1 MTDEKPAWEEYAL
14 IVSVIG
20 LIVTSSLTGA
30 LAFYSFKLTE
40 QANSIAQRS
49 LDLQSYT
56 PIIVPKTE
64 TNQIYLNYEG
74 YSPVGT
80 NHTEIISSGL
90 FNFSLTVF
98 TPNDG
103 LVEVRIENFTE
114 FEYLSDSDTL
124 NSTFLGTNSTYDQF
138 VNSGVSSK
146 DFSMFL
152 KAGIYFNNEALQ
164 QQTAFE
170 IDNYIPVGVVYLKAI
185 FTDVLNSTVT
195 KEFSELV
202 MTSIQNNG
210 L

>member
-1 MTDEKPAWEEYAL
+1 MSDEKTVWQKYAL

-20 LIVTSSLTGA
+20 LILTSFLTAG
-30 LAFYSFKLTE
+30 LAFYSFRLTE

-56 PIIVPKTE
+56 PILVLKTDL
-64 TNQIYLNYEG
+64 IYLNYDG
-74 YSPVGT
+74 FLPVGANQT
-80 NHTEIISSGL
+80 VISSSGL

-103 LVEVRIENFTE
+103 LVEIKIENFTE
-114 FEYLSDSDTL
+114 FEYLSDSDKL
-124 NSTFLGTNSTYDQF
+124 NLTHFGTNSTYDQF

-152 KAGIYFNNEALQ
+152 KARIYFNNEALQ
-164 QQTAFE
+164 QQTALE
-170 IDNYIPVGVVYLKAI
+170 IDHYIPVGVLYLKAI

-202 MTSIQNNG
+202 MISIQNDG